1 MKAAAFAYDRPTDVK
16 TALALM
22 ARADGTARIIAGGQ
36 SLGPMLNLRL
46 VEPDLVIDISGLSEL
61 KCADRRGDELVIGA
75 CVTHGDIEDGR
86 IPDVTRGAMQRVASA
101 IAYRAVRNRGTI
113 GGSLSHADPA
123 ADWVSALSALGAK
136 VVLRSAAGTRD
147 LFIGEFITGALE
159 SALRP
164 GEIVEAVRVPAMTP
178 SARWGYVKACR
189 KIGEFAHAIAAVLI
203 DPEQATAR
211 AVIGALDAAPVV
223 LGDAAALFGGR
234 ITGDFKQQFD
244 ARMADSILTKAGV
257 ANAADRHIH
266 VEVLRRAV
274 GEAAA
279 A

>member
-1 MKAAAFAYDRPTDVK
+1 MKAAAFGYERPTDLSA
-16 TALALM
+16 ALALV
-22 ARADGTARIIAGGQ
+22 ARADGTAKIIAGGQ

-46 VEPDLVIDISGLSEL
+46 VEPDLIIDISGLSEL
-61 KCADRRGDELVIGA
+61 KFAERRGNELVIGA

-123 ADWVSALSALGAK
+123 ADWISALSALGAK
-136 VVLRSAAGTRD
+136 VSLRSAAGARD
-147 LFIGEFITGALE
+147 LLIEEFITGALE
-159 SALRP
+159 SALHP
-164 GEIVEAVRVPAMTP
+164 GEILEAVRVPAMTP

-189 KIGEFAHAIAAVLI
+189 KSGEFAHAMAAVLI

-211 AVIGALDAAPVV
+211 AVIGALDAAPIV
-223 LGDAAALFGGR
+223 LRDAAELFGGR

-244 ARMADSILTKAGV
+244 ARVADAILTKAGV

-266 VEVLRRAV
+266 VTVLRRAIT
-274 GEAAA
+274 EAASA
-279 A
+279 

>member
-1 MKAAAFAYDRPTDVK
+1 MKAASFAYERPADLNA
-16 TALALM
+16 ALALM
-22 ARADGTARIIAGGQ
+22 AKADGATRIIAGGQ

-46 VEPDLVIDISGLSEL
+46 VEPDLLVDISGLSEL
-61 KCADRRGDELVIGA
+61 KQAERRGDELVIGA

-86 IPDVTRGAMQRVASA
+86 IPDVTRGAMQRVAGA

-136 VVLRSAAGTRD
+136 VTLRSLAGVRHLAIED
-147 LFIGEFITGALE
+147 FITGALE

-189 KIGEFAHAIAAVLI
+189 KTGEFAHAIAGVLV
-203 DPEQATAR
+203 DPDLATAR
-211 AVIGALDAAPVV
+211 AVIGALDAAPIV
-223 LGDAAALFGGR
+223 LGDAAVLFGGQV
-234 ITGDFKQQFD
+234 TSDFKRQFD
-244 ARMADSILTKAGV
+244 ARVADAILMQAGV
-257 ANAADRHIH
+257 TNAADRHIH
-266 VEVLRRAV
+266 VAVLRRAIN
-274 GEAAA
+274 EASA
-279 A
+279 

>member
-1 MKAAAFAYDRPTDVK
+1 MKAAAFAYERPTDLSA
-16 TALALM
+16 ALALV
-22 ARADGTARIIAGGQ
+22 ARADGTAKIIAGGQ

-61 KCADRRGDELVIGA
+61 KFAERRGNELVIGA

-86 IPDVTRGAMQRVASA
+86 IPDVTRGAMQRVAGA

-123 ADWVSALSALGAK
+123 ADWISALSALGAK
-136 VVLRSAAGTRD
+136 VSLRSAAGARD
-147 LFIGEFITGALE
+147 LLVEEFITGALE
-159 SALRP
+159 SALHP
-164 GEIVEAVRVPAMTP
+164 GEILEAVRVPAMTP

-189 KIGEFAHAIAAVLI
+189 KSGEFAHAMAAVLI
-203 DPEQATAR
+203 DREQATAR
-211 AVIGALDAAPVV
+211 AVIGALDAAPIV
-223 LGDAAALFGGR
+223 LRDAAELFGGR

-244 ARMADSILTKAGV
+244 ARVADAILTKAGV

-266 VEVLRRAV
+266 VTVLRRAIT
-274 GEAAA
+274 EAASA
-279 A
+279 

>member
-1 MKAAAFAYDRPTDVK
+1 MKAAAFAYERPTDLSA
-16 TALALM
+16 ALALV
-22 ARADGTARIIAGGQ
+22 ARADVTAKIIAGGQ

-61 KCADRRGDELVIGA
+61 KFAERRGNELVIGA

-123 ADWVSALSALGAK
+123 ADWVAALSALGAK
-136 VVLRSAAGTRD
+136 VTLRSALGARD
-147 LFIGEFITGALE
+147 LLVGEFVTGALE
-159 SALRP
+159 SALRAD
-164 GEIVEAVRVPAMTP
+164 EILEAVRVPAMAA

-189 KIGEFAHAIAAVLI
+189 KSGDFAHAMAAVLI
-203 DPEQATAR
+203 DPEYATAR

-223 LGDAAALFGGR
+223 LRDAAELFGGR

-244 ARMADSILTKAGV
+244 ARVADAILTKAGV

-266 VEVLRRAV
+266 VTVLQRAIN
-274 GEAAA
+274 EAASA
-279 A
+279 

>member
-1 MKAAAFAYDRPTDVK
+1 MKAAAFAYERPTDLG

-22 ARADGTARIIAGGQ
+22 TSADGTAKIIAGGQ

-46 VEPDLVIDISGLSEL
+46 VEPDLVIDISALSEL
-61 KCADRRGDELVIGA
+61 KWAERRGDELVIGA
-75 CVTHGDIEDGR
+75 CVTHGDIEDSR
-86 IPDVTRGAMQRVASA
+86 IPDVTRGAMQRVAGA

-123 ADWVSALSALGAK
+123 ADWVSALSALGAR
-136 VVLRSAAGTRD
+136 VTLRSAAGTRD
-147 LFIGEFITGALE
+147 LLIEEFVTGALE

-178 SARWGYVKACR
+178 SARWGYIKACR
-189 KIGEFAHAIAAVLI
+189 KSGEFAHAIAAVLI
-203 DPEQATAR
+203 DPELATAR
-211 AVIGALDAAPVV
+211 VVIGALAAAPVV

-244 ARMADSILTKAGV
+244 ARVADALLIEAGV
-257 ANAADRHIH
+257 ENAADRHIH
-266 VEVLRRAV
+266 VTVLRRAIN
-274 GEAAA
+274 EAASA
-279 A
+279 